1 MQGSSTQQT
10 LYSLFACFPALPLR
24 DSKARLPQ
32 AASLAAMQAERV
44 RGQQAIAAPDPV
56 FAPAPPPLQHRF
68 TKAAMNLRGVLP
80 GLSGLRVL
88 PGLSGSRVL
97 PGLNGSRVL
106 AAAGGLLLSCRRGQQ
121 TLLMLFGS
129 TVSSIVFYT
138 TFGTTKLE

>member
-88 PGLSGSRVL
+88 PASAGCGCCPASAGRGCCPASAGRGCCPASTGRGCWLLQV
-97 PGLNGSRVL
+97 VYYFL
-106 AAAGGLLLSCRRGQQ
+106 AAEGNKR
-121 TLLMLFGS
+121 
-129 TVSSIVFYT
+129 Y
-138 TFGTTKLE
+138 